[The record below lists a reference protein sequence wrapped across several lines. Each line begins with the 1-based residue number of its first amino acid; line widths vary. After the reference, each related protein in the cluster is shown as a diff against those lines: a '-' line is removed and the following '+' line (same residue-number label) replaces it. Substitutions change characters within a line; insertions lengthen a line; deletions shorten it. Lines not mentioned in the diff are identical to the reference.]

1 MMNDHPKTIFY
12 LDDDSDDLYFFKNAA
27 SSLGHKIMVFHCG
40 DEMLKTLRASSEK
53 PQIIFLDVQM
63 PILNGEEIL
72 NILKK
77 SHLYKQIPVVMISSF
92 YPKKLVRKLMEA
104 GADYLIKKGS
114 VSDLKNTLENILQIA
129 FKDEK
134 LSA

>member
-1 MMNDHPKTIFY
+1 MNHPKTIFY
-12 LDDDSDDLYFFKNAA
+12 LDDDADDLYFFKNAA
-27 SSLGHKIMVFHCG
+27 LRLGHKVMVFHRG
-40 DEMLKTLRASSEK
+40 EELLETLQRNGEK

-77 SHLYKQIPVVMISSF
+77 SNIYKHIPIVMISSF
-92 YPKKLVRKLMEA
+92 YPKKLVRKLLES
-104 GADYLIKKGS
+104 GADYLIKKGPI
-114 VSDLKNTLENILQIA
+114 SDLKNSLENILHTA